1 MKRLALLGAA
11 LLLLTGCASYRGGT
25 GNSSDTI
32 SDYGSSPDFNQE
44 GVDDM
49 NDLGWEQ
56 SPRNQKPNGQAR
68 VPGHSVDIQNE
79 PQ

>member
-1 MKRLALLGAA
+1 MKLLALLGAA
-11 LLLLTGCASYRGGT
+11 LLLSTGCASYRGGT
-25 GNSSDTI
+25 GSSSETI

-44 GVDDM
+44 RMNDL
-49 NDLGWEQ
+49 NDLGWQ
-56 SPRNQKPNGQAR
+56 RNPKNVKPGGQPG